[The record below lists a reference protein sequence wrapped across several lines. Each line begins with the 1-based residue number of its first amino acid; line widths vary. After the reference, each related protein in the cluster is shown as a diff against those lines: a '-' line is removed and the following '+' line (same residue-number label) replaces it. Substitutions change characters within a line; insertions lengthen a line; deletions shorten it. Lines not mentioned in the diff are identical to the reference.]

1 MSEKYIRIKL
11 FKLASVRDLECNSFT
26 TVLRQARCALQQHS
40 LGGGYPQT
48 TLHKTKWTRKA
59 QHYLNPKSAHYGF
72 QVWNPHKN
80 TPALNKN
87 DMPVCVSIWPSIHPS
102 VWLSPAY
109 HIPIQWLCLFL
120 SLTGSYPLWS
130 SHINAIQRWEVVR
143 SWDINIWIMD
153 GRETNHRQRAF
164 SKGFKQCM
172 FISTCVRAYHYKS
185 KHKHTGNVSTCYD
198 LWQNFNNPLW
208 TMQ

>member
-11 FKLASVRDLECNSFT
+11 FKLASVRDLEYNSFT

-102 VWLSPAY
+102 VRLTVSCISYSHSVALSVSFS
-109 HIPIQWLCLFL
+109 HREL
-120 SLTGSYPLWS
+120 SSLKQ
-130 SHINAIQRWEVVR
+130 SHKCDSEVVR